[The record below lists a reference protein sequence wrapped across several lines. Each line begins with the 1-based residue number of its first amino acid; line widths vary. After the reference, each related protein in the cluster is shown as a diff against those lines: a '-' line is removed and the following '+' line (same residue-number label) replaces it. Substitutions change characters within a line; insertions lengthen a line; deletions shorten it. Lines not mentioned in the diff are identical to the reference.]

1 MLDLFREIGQTMR
14 SNRLRTILTGISVSW
29 GVFMLIL
36 LLGMA
41 KGLVNAFEANQTSES
56 MGKINVWNG
65 ITSRPWR
72 GYSDGRYIRQRN
84 SDLQPVVENSHGLI
98 ASGSAF
104 ATNDTAKIHGPATL
118 YPAASWLYIRR
129 PSSMRESTCR
139 AVTSSTTSTWSCAA
153 AR

>member
-1 MLDLFREIGQTMR
+1 MLDLLREIGQTMR

-36 LLGMA
+36 LLGLA

-84 SDLQPVVENSHGLI
+84 
-98 ASGSAF
+98 
-104 ATNDTAKIHGPATL
+104 
-118 YPAASWLYIRR
+118 
-129 PSSMRESTCR
+129 
-139 AVTSSTTSTWSCAA
+139 
-153 AR
+153 